1 MTDLDATAA
10 QWVPDACTLP
20 TTEQP
25 LRLAE
30 FDDLFTT
37 GVRRVEL
44 ITRTHTRLHLT
55 GDAGLVETTRDL
67 TARET
72 ECCSFFT
79 FTVTPGPADQGEALT
94 LDVEVPAQHADVL
107 DALTTRAS
115 SGLAGRADR

>member
-1 MTDLDATAA
+1 MTDHDATAA

-20 TTEQP
+20 TAEQP

-30 FDDLFTT
+30 FDDLFIT
-37 GVRRVEL
+37 GVQRVEL

-55 GDAGLVETTRDL
+55 GDAGLVEATRDL

-72 ECCSFFT
+72 ECCSFFV
-79 FTVTPGPADQGEALT
+79 FTVTPEPADHGEALR
-94 LDVEVPAQHADVL
+94 LDVEVPAQYADVL

-115 SGLAGRADR
+115 SGSVDRAA